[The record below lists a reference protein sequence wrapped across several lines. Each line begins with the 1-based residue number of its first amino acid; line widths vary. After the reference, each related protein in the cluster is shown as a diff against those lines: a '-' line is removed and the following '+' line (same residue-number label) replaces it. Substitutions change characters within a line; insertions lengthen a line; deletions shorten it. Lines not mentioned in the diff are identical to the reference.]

1 MRLRRSR
8 GSGLG
13 ADARLWPV
21 GAFVMAVAGATP
33 AWALPDEQPELILGS
48 GDRHLQEDEPPP
60 RAPAEPPASLEPEKV
75 APPAKPTHQGGKVP
89 KVPSPTLP
97 ESSPLPA
104 ASESARLAISGG
116 APRGSSI
123 AASPELRALREAE
136 EALFPTA
143 LPGLTPGWS
152 WDVPTEVATDV
163 DARTS
168 TRFDAADTAWLASL
182 TMPDLPVRL
191 DRRVVT
197 YLKFYRDS
205 ERGRTIVAIWS
216 KTSGRYVSS
225 IQTAL
230 RRAGL
235 PADLVWL
242 SMIESGHNPTI
253 ASPAGA
259 LGLWQFMPES
269 ARAYGLTVD
278 RWVDER
284 RDPARATQAAIKFL
298 GDLHARFGSWELAM
312 AAYNMG
318 HAGLS
323 KSISK
328 FNTNDY
334 FTLSKLEGGIPW
346 ETTLYVPKIFA
357 LAIVMNNREAF
368 GLRRPPETTP
378 EVPFETI
385 LVAPGTALADVAK
398 VAEVPID
405 ELRARNLRYA
415 ADRTPPDPGKRYPLL
430 VPPGKGAKVL
440 AQLEGKGGVRRE
452 THRVRVGEDFTTLA
466 ADTQIS
472 TKLWLRENGF
482 EAPGELQPG
491 TWLFVPKGAKF
502 EHRRGTPFVAPRSIE
517 VPKGHRMVVYEVRP
531 GDELASIAASFGV
544 EVRDLCRVSAIDPAA
559 KLREG
564 MSLAVL
570 VPSDRDLS
578 LVRHLDASEATI
590 LVAGSPEFHE
600 FFEGQKGLSR
610 VEVVAGEGDTL
621 ATIGKRYGMTVGSME
636 RVNRR
641 SRGSKLVA
649 GETLVVYTSQAKAG
663 DSPLASPEP
672 LPALAPPRPELLGE
686 APR

>member
-1 MRLRRSR
+1 MRLRRFR
-8 GSGLG
+8 RPGLG
-13 ADARLWPV
+13 DDARTCGLIAGFVLLV
-21 GAFVMAVAGATP
+21 GGSPALAV
-33 AWALPDEQPELILGS
+33 PDGTPELVLGS
-48 GDRHLQEDEPPP
+48 GERHLPEEELPP
-60 RAPAEPPASLEPEKV
+60 RAEAEPPSALAPEKS
-75 APPAKPTHQGGKVP
+75 ASKPEKPTHQRGKPP
-89 KVPSPTLP
+89 KVPAATLP
-97 ESSPLPA
+97 EGSPQST
-104 ASESARLAISGG
+104 ASESARLAISG
-116 APRGSSI
+116 APRGS
-123 AASPELRALREAE
+123 AVTVSPELRALREAE

-143 LPGLTPGWS
+143 VPGLTPGWS
-152 WDVPTEVATDV
+152 WDVPGGVAALV
-163 DARTS
+163 DSKT
-168 TRFDAADTAWLASL
+168 TTLFDAADTAWLASL

-205 ERGRTIVAIWS
+205 ERGRTIVAIWA
-216 KTSGRYVSS
+216 KTSARYVSS

-298 GDLHARFGSWELAM
+298 GDLRARFGSWELAM

-323 KSISK
+323 KAIGK

-368 GLRRPPETTP
+368 GLKKSPESAP

-385 LVAPGTALADVAK
+385 LVGPGTALADVAK
-398 VAEVPID
+398 ASGVSVD
-405 ELRARNLRYA
+405 EIRTRNLRYS
-415 ADRTPPDPGKRYPLL
+415 ADRTPPDPGKRFPVA
-430 VPPGKGAKVL
+430 VPVGKGAIAL
-440 AQLEGKGGVRRE
+440 AQLDAKGASRRE
-452 THRVRVGEDFTTLA
+452 THRVRFGEDFSTLA
-466 ADTQIS
+466 ADTQTP
-472 TKLWLRENGF
+472 TKQWLRENGL
-482 EAPGELQPG
+482 ESAGSLEPG

-502 EHRRGTPFVAPRSIE
+502 EHRKGTPFVAPRPLE
-517 VPKGHRMVVYEVRP
+517 VPKDHRMVLYEARA
-531 GDELASIAASFGV
+531 GDELDAIAATFGV
-544 EVRDLCRVSAIDPAA
+544 EVRDLCRSNALDPAA

-564 MSLAVL
+564 MNLAVV
-570 VPSDRDLS
+570 VPKDRDLS
-578 LVRHLDASEATI
+578 SVRHLDVSDATL

-600 FFEGQKGLSR
+600 FFEGQKGLYR
-610 VEVVAGEGDTL
+610 VEVVASEGDTL
-621 ATIGKRYGMTVGSME
+621 ATIGKRYGMSVGSME

-641 SRGSKLVA
+641 SRSSKLVP
-649 GETLVVYTSQAKAG
+649 GETLVVYTSQPKPG
-663 DSPLASPEP
+663 DSPLGSGEP
-672 LPALAPPRPELLGE
+672 LPALTPPAPELLGGIS
-686 APR
+686 R